1 MTDIDT
7 KEGNFDCVFYKKKNK
22 LGVCTALDKTY
33 CRNDLNCAFYK
44 QHDFY
49 TEVPHKTTS
58 DGRVVRIHDFQ
69 DIIRY
74 KEK

>member
-1 MTDIDT
+1 MTNIDT
-7 KEGNFDCVFYKKKNK
+7 KEGNFDCVFYTKRRNTPNC
-22 LGVCTALDKTY
+22 VALDRAY
-33 CRNDLNCAFYK
+33 CRENLNCAFYK

-49 TEVPHKTTS
+49 TEVPHKIVNNK
-58 DGRVVRIHDFQ
+58 VVRIHDFQ

>member
-1 MTDIDT
+1 MTKVDT
-7 KEGNFDCVFYKKKNK
+7 KEGNFDCVFYTKR
-22 LGVCTALDKTY
+22 
-33 CRNDLNCAFYK
+33 RNTLNCAFYK

>member
-33 CRNDLNCAFYK
+33 CRDDLNCAFYK

-49 TEVPHKTTS
+49 TEVPHKIVNNK
-58 DGRVVRIHDFQ
+58 VVRIHDFQ

>member
-1 MTDIDT
+1 MTKVDT
-7 KEGNFDCVFYKKKNK
+7 KEGNFDCVFYTKRRNTPN
-22 LGVCTALDKTY
+22 CIALDRAY
-33 CRNDLNCAFYK
+33 CRENLNCAFYK

-69 DIIRY
+69 DTIRY

>member
-7 KEGNFDCVFYKKKNK
+7 KEGNFDCVFYTKRRNTPNC
-22 LGVCTALDKTY
+22 VALDRAY
-33 CRNDLNCAFYK
+33 CRENLNCAFYK

-49 TEVPHKTTS
+49 TEVPHKIVNNK
-58 DGRVVRIHDFQ
+58 VVRIHDFQ

>member
-1 MTDIDT
+1 MTEIDT

-33 CRNDLNCAFYK
+33 CRNDLNCAF
-44 QHDFY
+44 
-49 TEVPHKTTS
+49 
-58 DGRVVRIHDFQ
+58 VRIHDFQ